1 MLFHRFP
8 QNFCSRFKPLL
19 DFGILFEGDN
29 PYESL
34 YWPPLWESVIGSMF
48 LSRVRKVVWEPNLAY
63 SWEFVEELIVEGR
76 LQDCLLEVFW
86 DPNPWNL
93 SGCRVCFVIT
103 GCWVILTLVM
113 GCRVGKTIS
122 FRFFKGFH
130 SEELFWKRLALCFSR
145 EAGRRRDCTC
155 VCVCVCVRVRS
166 WLFVTPWTA
175 ACQAPLSMGIFQARI
190 LEWIAMPSSR
200 GSSKPRDRTQ
210 VSHFAGNFT
219 NWATREAFV
228 YSK

>member
-34 YWPPLWESVIGSMF
+34 YWPPLWESVIGSSMF
-48 LSRVRKVVWEPNLAY
+48 LSRVRKVVWEANLAY
-63 SWEFVEELIVEGR
+63 SWEFVEELVVEGR

-93 SGCRVCFVIT
+93 NGCRVCFVIT

-113 GCRVGKTIS
+113 GCRVGKSIS

-155 VCVCVCVRVRS
+155 VCVCMHAAVSDSLWPRGLQPARLLCPWEFSRQEYWS
-166 WLFVTPWTA
+166 GLLFPTLNCTYTVT
-175 ACQAPLSMGIFQARI
+175 
-190 LEWIAMPSSR
+190 
-200 GSSKPRDRTQ
+200 
-210 VSHFAGNFT
+210 
-219 NWATREAFV
+219 
-228 YSK
+228 